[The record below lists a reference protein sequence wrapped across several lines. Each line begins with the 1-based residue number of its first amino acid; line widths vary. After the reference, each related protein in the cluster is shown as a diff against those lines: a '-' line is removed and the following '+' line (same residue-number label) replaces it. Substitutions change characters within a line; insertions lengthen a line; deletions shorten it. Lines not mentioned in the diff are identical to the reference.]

1 MLDIY
6 FMYILE
12 FIKKPFIWLKR
23 FRKRRGY
30 NVHSPFAFNFITTI
44 IYQRGTYY
52 RYRDIN
58 ELPRFEMETRRI
70 LKLIFRLVNFMQPK
84 TIYYRSNNSS
94 LPKVMQWA
102 KSDIEISSEIEKYHK
117 LDFVYLSF
125 DQNIDEIAHVIDNL
139 WSKFHSDTMFVL
151 SGIGYSKPLYKVW
164 YELTQRKEAG
174 ISFDLYDVGIL
185 LFDKSKNKQ
194 DYIINY

>member
-1 MLDIY
+1 
-6 FMYILE
+6 MYILE
-12 FIKKPFIWLKR
+12 FIKKPFVWLKR

-52 RYRDIN
+52 RYSDIN
-58 ELPRFEMETRRI
+58 KLPRYEAETRKI

-102 KSDIEISSEIEKYHK
+102 KSNIEISSKMDKHQK
-117 LDFVYLSF
+117 LDLVYLSF
-125 DQNIDEIAHVIDNL
+125 DQNIDEMVHVIDNL
-139 WSKFHSDTMFVL
+139 WSKLHDDSML
-151 SGIGYSKPLYKVW
+151 ILGGIGYSKSLNKVW
-164 YELTQRKEAG
+164 NELTQRKEAG

-185 LFDKSKNKQ
+185 FFDPNKNKQ
-194 DYIINY
+194 DYIVNY